1 MRKAKLRII
10 VGLVAGLT
18 FCVTPAQADTEGG
31 PLRKLGRGAANLATG
46 WLELPFQILRTTE
59 GSGAFAGASVGFTRG
74 LAFGVGRT
82 LVGALEVVSF
92 PLPNPTTGYRP
103 IIEPEFVTFR
113 DADRW

>member
-1 MRKAKLRII
+1 MRKVKLWIL

-18 FCVTPAQADTEGG
+18 FCAAPAKADQEGG
-31 PLRKLGRGAANLATG
+31 PLRKLGRGAANVATG
-46 WLELPFQILRTTE
+46 WLELPGQIARATE
-59 GSGAFAGASVGFTRG
+59 QSGAFAGASVGLARG
-74 LAFGVGRT
+74 LVFGVGRT